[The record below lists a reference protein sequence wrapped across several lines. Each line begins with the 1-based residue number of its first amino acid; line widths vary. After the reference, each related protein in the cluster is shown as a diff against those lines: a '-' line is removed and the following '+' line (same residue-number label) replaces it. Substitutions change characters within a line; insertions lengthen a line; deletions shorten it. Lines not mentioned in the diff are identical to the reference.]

1 MHEKKEEMIALR
13 EQGLSYAEIG
23 KKLNYSKQRV
33 FQIIG
38 GTSINFFRPISK
50 EACVYVGIRNWM
62 NENKINRNTL
72 TRMIYGTLEPNL
84 YETLKRT
91 LKGANCRKDIID
103 KLLKVTGLTYE
114 EAFLRKDEEE

>member
-1 MHEKKEEMIALR
+1 MIALR

-50 EACVYVGIRNWM
+50 EACVYVGIRKWM

-72 TRMIYGTLEPNL
+72 TRMIWGQIEPDACGK
-84 YETLKRT
+84 LKRT
-91 LKGANCRKDIID
+91 LEGANCRKDIID

>member
-38 GTSINFFRPISK
+38 STSVNYFRPVTK
-50 EACVYVGIRNWM
+50 EVCVYVGIRNWM
-62 NENKINRNTL
+62 NENKINRYTL
-72 TRMIYGTLEPNL
+72 TRMIWGQIEPNA
-84 YETLKRT
+84 YERLKRT
-91 LKGANCRKDIID
+91 LEGANCRKNIID
-103 KLLKVTGLTYE
+103 KILNATGLTYE